1 MLCGLKFGLSIGG
14 ALVAAILAAY
24 GYDAALPAQAP
35 DVVHGIKLAVSVYC
49 SIPFLLGVALLFGY
63 EVDKSM
69 ETRIERE
76 LGARRARA
84 VTPA

>member
-1 MLCGLKFGLSIGG
+1 
-14 ALVAAILAAY
+14 
-24 GYDAALPAQAP
+24 
-35 DVVHGIKLAVSVYC
+35 VHGIKLAVSVYC